1 MAVNL
6 TKRIK
11 GMFAIERVQEANLLP
26 KSLVRNEFLTKLRKF
41 LLTIFV

>member
-11 GMFAIERVQEANLLP
+11 GMFATEAHLLP
-26 KSLVRNEFLTKLRKF
+26 KSLVSFEFLTKLGKF
-41 LLTIFV
+41 LLTNFV